1 MERLNYKAATHR
13 FFYRHSAAYSDVVD
27 FNLGERFVRLATR
40 TACILQVADEPLVE
54 AVLVD
59 LACAVGVAFV
69 ALKRDEWHNFSF
81 SLRRLWR
88 LCRSGAGKCVGSSSG
103 AGCGGIHA
111 AVNDGSFALIF
122 FRGCYRRVNSGVMEA
137 DAACV
142 NILEFFFKR
151 RSFSLVVVF
160 RRFFNVFFQGGF
172 ASCSVVAHDGSVGCK
187 L

>member
-1 MERLNYKAATHR
+1 MWKGWIEYKATHR

-40 TACILQVADEPLVE
+40 AACILQVADEPLVE

-69 ALKRDEWHNFSF
+69 ALKRDEWDDFSF

-88 LCRSGAGKCVGSSSG
+88 LCRGGAGKCVGSSSG
-103 AGCGGIHA
+103 AVCSGIRA

-122 FRGCYRRVNSGVMEA
+122 LGVVTGGSTAASWRQMQHVLTSWSSSSSVAAFR
-137 DAACV
+137 
-142 NILEFFFKR
+142 LLL
-151 RSFSLVVVF
+151 FS
-160 RRFFNVFFQGGF
+160 
-172 ASCSVVAHDGSVGCK
+172 AGS
-187 L
+187 